1 MLTLIKNH
9 KRIIL
14 VGKAASGKDHLRK
27 RFESRGFKYSIS
39 YTTRPPREGEVDGK
53 DYFFITEDQATKMVE
68 SNMFYEYA
76 YFNGWLYG
84 KTVEQFY
91 TDDLF
96 IMTPSGVS
104 NIKPD
109 DRTSSFIIYTDI
121 EMSIRMTRLTNRNM
135 PGDSMDRRIQADE
148 VDFMGFDDYDFKVTN
163 PDF

>member
-1 MLTLIKNH
+1 MLTLMRNH

-27 RFESRGFKYSIS
+27 RFESRGFKYSVS
-39 YTTRPPREGEVDGK
+39 YTTRPPREGEIDGK
-53 DYFFITEDQATKMVE
+53 DYFFITDEQANKMVE

-96 IMTPSGVS
+96 IMTPGGIL
-104 NIKPD
+104 NIKPE
-109 DRTSSFIIYTDI
+109 DRVSSFIIYTDI
-121 EMSIRMTRLTNRNM
+121 DMSVREVRLSKRDM
-135 PGDSMDRRIQADE
+135 PGDSLTRRIEADE
-148 VDFMGFDDYDFKVTN
+148 LDFKDFSDYDLKVTN

>member
-1 MLTLIKNH
+1 MRNH

-27 RFESRGFKYSIS
+27 RFESRGFEYSVS
-39 YTTRPPREGEVDGK
+39 YTTRPPREGEIDGK
-53 DYFFITEDQATKMVE
+53 DYFFITDEQANKMVE

-104 NIKPD
+104 NIKPE

-148 VDFMGFDDYDFKVTN
+148 VDFMGFDDYDLKVTN

>member
-104 NIKPD
+104 NIKPE

>member
-104 NIKPD
+104 NIKPE

-148 VDFMGFDDYDFKVTN
+148 VDFMGFDDYDLKITN

>member
-53 DYFFITEDQATKMVE
+53 DYFFITEEQATKMVE

-104 NIKPD
+104 NIKPE